1 MNKKENKLMEKNKG
15 LWIPM
20 DVLKAENLTLTEKIV
35 YAYYLQLT
43 KNAEKHQAIATN
55 EQIAEILSISPFTL
69 KDKIKPALR
78 KKGLISTKGICTKT
92 ISNPRQKDAK
102 ETEIERK
109 KDDTTP
115 VKNTMGDSK
124 KDDTAPR
131 QKDYTKQEYKQE
143 IKQKESINKTT
154 VVTEEKKLDFGKS
167 CFEGKKTTEKKT
179 TQIPSEEETMDWMLD
194 GEKLTEE
201 KTNNLQADKRKKT
214 TDIPRVDEIEWK
226 HPDGGDVDEW
236 VESVRYYRLSLK
248 RNGETT
254 PRKYNPANPQHVK
267 EKEIILSA
275 PLGETTK
282 KWLKLQLFSTDT
294 TAE

>member
-1 MNKKENKLMEKNKG
+1 MEKNKG

-20 DVLKAENLTLTEKIV
+20 DVLQAENLTLTEKIV

-55 EQIAEILSISPFTL
+55 EQIAEILCISPFTL

-78 KKGLISTKGICTKT
+78 KKGLISTNGICTKT
-92 ISNPRQKDAK
+92 ISTPRQKDAK

-109 KDDTTP
+109 KDDATP

-124 KDDTAPR
+124 KDDATPR
-131 QKDYTKQEYKQE
+131 QKDDTKQEYKQE
-143 IKQKESINKTT
+143 IKQKETINKTT

-167 CFEGKKTTEKKT
+167 CFEKKQPVEKTTH
-179 TQIPSEEETMDWMLD
+179 IPSVEEEETMDWMLD
-194 GEKLTEE
+194 GEKLTGK
-201 KTNNLQADKRKKT
+201 KTNTLQADKREKT
-214 TDIPRVDEIEWK
+214 TISQDVEEIEWK

-236 VESVRYYRLSLK
+236 VESVRLYRLSLK
-248 RNGETT
+248 RNGDLT
-254 PRKYNPANPQHVK
+254 PRKYNPKEKQHQK

-275 PLGETTK
+275 PLGESTK
-282 KWLKLQLFSTDT
+282 KWLKLQLFLPVS
-294 TAE
+294 AE